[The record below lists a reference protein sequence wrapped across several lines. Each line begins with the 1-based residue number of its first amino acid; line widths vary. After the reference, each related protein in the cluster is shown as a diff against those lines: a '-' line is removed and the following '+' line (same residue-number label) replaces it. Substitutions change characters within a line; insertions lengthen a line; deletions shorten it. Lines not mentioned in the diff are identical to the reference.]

1 MSKLDL
7 TDSNRIVCK
16 KCEIGEFSNETTSIS
31 VNDFDI
37 LITLKNGQNKL
48 FKQENL
54 NHINSND
61 FYLIDKDSSFNSFNQ
76 AALHSGSRKLFAAL
90 NQQEEISVYRY
101 VMNYSYDYKKR
112 LRAFILAK
120 EEIKRNK
127 SGNTYR

>member
-90 NQQEEISVYRY
+90 NQQEEISYKINPPSTIK
-101 VMNYSYDYKKR
+101 NYEINSHS
-112 LRAFILAK
+112 
-120 EEIKRNK
+120 EEDSINEGQN
-127 SGNTYR
+127 S